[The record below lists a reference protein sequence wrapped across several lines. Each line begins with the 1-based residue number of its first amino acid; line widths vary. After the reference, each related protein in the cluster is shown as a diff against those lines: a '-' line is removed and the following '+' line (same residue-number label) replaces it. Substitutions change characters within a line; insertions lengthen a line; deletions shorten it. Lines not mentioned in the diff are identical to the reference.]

1 MFPMEPS
8 PNPEPPPAATPVKP
22 EPVVPPPVSRTAMT
36 TGKAIVLTSN
46 VMTIAG
52 FALAILLAV
61 GGATWNL
68 RGFITSSIDEA
79 TDETNAR
86 LETAIADIRAEIRA
100 GRESTDRQMA
110 EIRQFIFELY
120 GEDDDDEDEE
130 NDGQNDQNNL
140 DPRN

>member
-1 MFPMEPS
+1 MTGA
-8 PNPEPPPAATPVKP
+8 PAPKFVN
-22 EPVVPPPVSRTAMT
+22 R
-36 TGKAIVLTSN
+36 
-46 VMTIAG
+46 TIAG

-86 LETAIADIRAEIRA
+86 LETAIANIREEIRA

-110 EIRQFIFELY
+110 EIRQFIFDLY
-120 GEDDDDEDEE
+120 GEDE
-130 NDGQNDQNNL
+130 NDNNENDEQRDGRNA
-140 DPRN
+140 PRN

>member
-1 MFPMEPS
+1 
-8 PNPEPPPAATPVKP
+8 
-22 EPVVPPPVSRTAMT
+22 MT

-46 VMTIAG
+46 VVTIAG

-86 LETAIADIRAEIRA
+86 LETAIGDIREEIRA
-100 GRESTDRQMA
+100 GRDSTDRQMA

-120 GEDDDDEDEE
+120 GENDDEDEE
-130 NDGQNDQNNL
+130 DDDEDGQNDQNSL
-140 DPRN
+140 DTRN

>member
-1 MFPMEPS
+1 
-8 PNPEPPPAATPVKP
+8 
-22 EPVVPPPVSRTAMT
+22 MT

-61 GGATWNL
+61 GAATWNL
-68 RGFITSSIDEA
+68 REFITSSIDEA

-86 LETAIADIRAEIRA
+86 LETAIADIREEIRS

-120 GEDDDDEDEE
+120 GEDNDEDEE
-130 NDGQNDQNNL
+130 DDNEDGQNDQNNL
-140 DPRN
+140 NPRN